1 MVNERRWLILI
12 FSLYILLAFGYSV
25 LLPPWEAPDEPA
37 HFHLAWRVARNKSY
51 PTYEENYEAYQP
63 RAYYYTASLVI
74 RALDKFDPQFSSYY
88 LPAHEPRN
96 LRKPTAMF
104 FWTKE
109 NYRLLLGV
117 YSLRWVN
124 TLIGALAL
132 WLNWKSFRL
141 LAPDQPGLRL
151 AALALNALT
160 PQYLHIMSAVNN
172 DASGTF
178 AGTLLFYLAMRFT
191 KEPANRLALV
201 CIPLALLLPFITK
214 LTVLPVSAGLL
225 LIVAWKWFFSLRSK
239 TWIVRSGVAVVLG
252 AGAFYLLFPETLQ
265 TAWDEINWRLFSL
278 RRNALTSRYLKAIT
292 SQVLWTYW
300 GKVGWIA
307 VGLHYYIV
315 SILTALGLVGLLLHA
330 YRLVRSKMR
339 EPQFPLWLGTWV
351 IALFTLLA
359 VSRNALSTSATQGRF
374 LFPAIGALSILMVGG
389 LYSILPGRVRHHLP
403 WIVTVLMVSCTLV
416 FWQFGILPAYY
427 QPFLE

>member
-1 MVNERRWLILI
+1 
-12 FSLYILLAFGYSV
+12 
-25 LLPPWEAPDEPA
+25 
-37 HFHLAWRVARNKSY
+37 
-51 PTYEENYEAYQP
+51 
-63 RAYYYTASLVI
+63 
-74 RALDKFDPQFSSYY
+74 
-88 LPAHEPRN
+88 
-96 LRKPTAMF
+96 
-104 FWTKE
+104 
-109 NYRLLLGV
+109 
-117 YSLRWVN
+117 
-124 TLIGALAL
+124 
-132 WLNWKSFRL
+132 
-141 LAPDQPGLRL
+141 
-151 AALALNALT
+151 
-160 PQYLHIMSAVNN
+160 
-172 DASGTF
+172 
-178 AGTLLFYLAMRFT
+178 
-191 KEPANRLALV
+191 
-201 CIPLALLLPFITK
+201 
-214 LTVLPVSAGLL
+214 
-225 LIVAWKWFFSLRSK
+225 
-239 TWIVRSGVAVVLG
+239 VAVVLG

-265 TAWDEINWRLFSL
+265 TAWDEINWRLFNL